1 MLKDNMYYCD
11 YKYCPIPNKLIMP
24 NTGYSFHDNV
34 IAIYLKIEHIHR
46 ECYDKLITDNKAII
60 RGIK

>member
-1 MLKDNMYYCD
+1 
-11 YKYCPIPNKLIMP
+11 MP